1 MMEIMKEKVLTAFYV
16 RLSTD
21 IPEHIQ
27 KRGRERDG
35 EIPINVTEGKYRAQL
50 LLSIAQDTAKVTA
63 FSFASLDDAPV
74 RH

>member
-27 KRGRERDG
+27 KRERDG